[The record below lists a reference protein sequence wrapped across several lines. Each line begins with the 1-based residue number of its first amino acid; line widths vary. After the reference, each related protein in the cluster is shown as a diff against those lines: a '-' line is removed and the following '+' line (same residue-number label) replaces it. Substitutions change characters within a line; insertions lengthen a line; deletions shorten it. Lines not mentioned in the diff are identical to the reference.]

1 MKINLK
7 KSNSPFCWASL
18 FWVSTWLL
26 LVLNVDPARAQ
37 NTEPVLGSL
46 FAEAEPAPICCGPAL
61 VDPESNVWQREDST
75 AKYQSTYNWQ
85 MHRRFGASYSGPN
98 SVQAGGENMFTF
110 SATAHWGR
118 RVWDGGEL
126 YFDPEV
132 VSGVPFSSNLVGLGG
147 FTNGEITR
155 ASGSQLL
162 PYVQRLFLRQ
172 TWGRGGG
179 SEPVASDFNQMAG
192 VQDKNR
198 WVLTVGNFS
207 TLDVFDD
214 NAYAKDPRTQ
224 FMNWGNWTYAAYDYA
239 ADARGYGWGAAL
251 EWYQGD
257 WTLRAARMTGP
268 KVPNGLAVDFN
279 LLKHYG
285 DQIELEHAHQW
296 WGKQGRVRLLAW
308 HDRAVLASFSDATAY
323 LQSHPGVDPE
333 TILNVR
339 GTEKNKTGL
348 GLNLE
353 QALPWNL
360 GYFLRVM
367 ATDGRAETYAFT
379 EVDNSLSSGLLG
391 TGESWGRS
399 QDRVG
404 VSWMVNGLSA
414 QRKAYLKA
422 GGISFFIGDGALNY
436 QTENI
441 VEGFYSWGITPALW
455 FTLDYQRI
463 QNPAYNASRGPI
475 DVLAFRWHV
484 EI

>member
-1 MKINLK
+1 MNPIHKN
-7 KSNSPFCWASL
+7 SNSQGPSIGLCIFNVLLFVLSGVQYAGAQSLGAQLPDSVQAQGALCCESVASKDSADWA
-18 FWVSTWLL
+18 
-26 LVLNVDPARAQ
+26 
-37 NTEPVLGSL
+37 
-46 FAEAEPAPICCGPAL
+46 
-61 VDPESNVWQREDST
+61 RENFS

-85 MHRRFGASYSGPN
+85 MHRNFNALYSGPN
-98 SVQAGGENMFTF
+98 SVQTGAENMFTF
-110 SATAHWGR
+110 SATAHLGA
-118 RVWDGGEL
+118 RVWEGGEL

-132 VSGVPFSSNLVGLGG
+132 VSGVPFSGNLVGLGG

-155 ASGSQLL
+155 AAGPRLL

-172 TWGRGGG
+172 TWGRGGE
-179 SEPVASDFNQMAG
+179 SEQIASDFNQLAG
-192 VQDKNR
+192 IQDKNR

-257 WTLRAARMTGP
+257 WAVRLGRMTGP
-268 KVPNGLAVDFN
+268 KEPNGLPVDFN

-285 DQIELEHAHQW
+285 DQIEIEHAHQW
-296 WGKQGRVRLLAW
+296 WGKEGRVRLLAW

-323 LQSHPGVDPE
+323 LQSHPGTDPE
-333 TILNVR
+333 TIFNVR
-339 GTEKNKTGL
+339 GSEKNKTGV
-348 GLNLE
+348 GLNVE

-360 GYFLRVM
+360 GYFLRAM
-367 ATDGRAETYAFT
+367 TTDGRTETYAFT
-379 EVDNSLSSGLLG
+379 EVDNSLS
-391 TGESWGRS
+391 TGFLSTGALWGRA
-399 QDRVG
+399 QDNVG
-404 VSWMVNGLSA
+404 LSLMMNGLSA

-436 QTENI
+436 QTENT
-441 VEGFYSWGITPALW
+441 VEAFYNWGISKNLW

-475 DVLAFRWHV
+475 DVLAFRWHA
-484 EI
+484 EF